1 MWTNRA
7 PISRHRRA
15 RISGPV
21 ALTVKAAASFSSA
34 ASTAVNRVQAAE
46 GSKTSATMPAKVV
59 RTAAGTGTAATI
71 VSLILAFFRGRFW
84 V

>member
-1 MWTNRA
+1 MLFRSQVAAA
-7 PISRHRRA
+7 PQPGA
-15 RISGPV
+15 
-21 ALTVKAAASFSSA
+21 KAAAA
-34 ASTAVNRVQAAE
+34 
-46 GSKTSATMPAKVV
+46 MPAKVV

>member
-1 MWTNRA
+1 MVAA
-7 PISRHRRA
+7 PA
-15 RISGPV
+15 P
-21 ALTVKAAASFSSA
+21 AAAQPAVAGEPRPAVQVA
-34 ASTAVNRVQAAE
+34 AAPRPE
-46 GSKTSATMPAKVV
+46 SKTSATMPAKVV